1 MPGTTLKAATDY
13 YAILGAS
20 HDASAREIEREYK
33 RQAHKRHPDRG
44 GTEEDMKALNEAYSV
59 LRDKDSRKT
68 YDDGRGQHSAK
79 RNEISAAPAAREVGV
94 YGQLLSALLCMM
106 LGMML
111 LLLVRFNGLWFLW
124 PLSILAAGV
133 ILFGVMMAHSA
144 MSNARSSLAA
154 SHPARRFR
162 AAQEIVFW
170 LIIAGAAWG
179 VGYLVLNAI

>member
-1 MPGTTLKAATDY
+1 MKSTIDY

-20 HDASAREIEREYK
+20 EDASAREIEREYK

-44 GTEEDMKALNEAYSV
+44 GTEEDMKALNQAYSV
-59 LRDKDSRKT
+59 LRDQDSRKA
-68 YDDGRGQHSAK
+68 YDEERRQPAIK
-79 RNEISAAPAAREVGV
+79 RAEVQAAPAVREVGV

-106 LGMML
+106 LGLML

-133 ILFGVMMAHSA
+133 ILFGVIMAHSA
-144 MSNARSSLAA
+144 MSNARSSLAP

-162 AAQEIVFW
+162 AAQEIAFW
-170 LIIAGAAWG
+170 LVIVGAGCG
-179 VGYLVLNAI
+179 LGYLILTSM